1 MAAAAATTSSPGG
14 SGPASAARA
23 RASIPAVA
31 ANGSPAFGQYKPRE
45 DGNGYEPWALQVIEL
60 RDGQIG
66 EMTFFL
72 DTQRLFPL
80 FGLPL
85 ELPA

>member
-1 MAAAAATTSSPGG
+1 
-14 SGPASAARA
+14 
-23 RASIPAVA
+23 
-31 ANGSPAFGQYKPRE
+31 
-45 DGNGYEPWALQVIEL
+45 VIEL
-60 RDGQIG
+60 RDGSIG

-85 ELPA
+85 EFPA